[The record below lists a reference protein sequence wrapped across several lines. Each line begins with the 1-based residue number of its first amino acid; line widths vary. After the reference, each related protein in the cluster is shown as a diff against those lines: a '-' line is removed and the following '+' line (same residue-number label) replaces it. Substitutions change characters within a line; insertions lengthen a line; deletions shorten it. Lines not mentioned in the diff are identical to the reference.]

1 MLDIDLQLFKNE
13 VHLLTEM
20 RNYEILV
27 REVANGDINGL
38 IDQLI
43 PNTSTTWKQ
52 RNSDTT
58 NHFAAFLD
66 KIRDAITT
74 GEISWDYQGQ
84 SDAVDDEIERFLRAR
99 TDMVG
104 DMVMDIL
111 IGGRFVLFPYMS
123 ERTKQI
129 ELSVLSG
136 WCYFMV
142 DPDNSNLI
150 EAVVQVKTGYDGSQ
164 LKYFVN
170 VYTRNKLTVY
180 PALTDWTKWTVAP
193 PSQEFDL
200 TYADGLPCIPVVV
213 RRGADRIPQGIAT
226 MALPGFKRYLKDAIT
241 YNAASE
247 MYGRPE
253 TLVASDFYLREA
265 QDAPESK
272 LIKNLREKGPAA
284 LKIINQEDRYENLP
298 PVDLSP
304 LQQKQD
310 NALSDLAN
318 SLKVP
323 NIASRELSG
332 LALQEIRTSFTHT
345 VNSYA
350 DAISQAMKQ
359 AVEIA
364 SRIKGS
370 KLPTGVSIDLKP
382 QFSQDIA
389 QERDTVISAYDKGAI
404 NRSQALTMLQQLGMS
419 GITDEAINDEI
430 AIEAKEYQDRLAG
443 GNGGQAEKQA
453 PQDRAAANGS
463 QSQAIDVKASKE
475 QPKGGQP

>member
-164 LKYFVN
+164 LKYFV
-170 VYTRNKLTVY
+170 LTC
-180 PALTDWTKWTVAP
+180 T
-193 PSQEFDL
+193 
-200 TYADGLPCIPVVV
+200 
-213 RRGADRIPQGIAT
+213 
-226 MALPGFKRYLKDAIT
+226 
-241 YNAASE
+241 
-247 MYGRPE
+247 
-253 TLVASDFYLREA
+253 
-265 QDAPESK
+265 
-272 LIKNLREKGPAA
+272 
-284 LKIINQEDRYENLP
+284 
-298 PVDLSP
+298 
-304 LQQKQD
+304 
-310 NALSDLAN
+310 
-318 SLKVP
+318 
-323 NIASRELSG
+323 
-332 LALQEIRTSFTHT
+332 QEI
-345 VNSYA
+345 N
-350 DAISQAMKQ
+350 
-359 AVEIA
+359 
-364 SRIKGS
+364 
-370 KLPTGVSIDLKP
+370 
-382 QFSQDIA
+382 
-389 QERDTVISAYDKGAI
+389 
-404 NRSQALTMLQQLGMS
+404 
-419 GITDEAINDEI
+419 
-430 AIEAKEYQDRLAG
+430 
-443 GNGGQAEKQA
+443 
-453 PQDRAAANGS
+453 
-463 QSQAIDVKASKE
+463 
-475 QPKGGQP
+475 